1 MCAIDTQAEPDVSE
15 AHESSA
21 PSRRWNW
28 AHHLMKLSFFCFPF
42 YFNLLFFLS
51 FPFFLLL
58 FLFISFSSSFFLSFF
73 FLSQAGLTKNLG
85 DSLEGYREQCQT
97 GTWPHAVK
105 ASLGARA
112 GLLCPRREKWFM
124 LPALGSGSLSPGRG
138 WGEGRSLV
146 RNQGRWS
153 THNSIFICR
162 GDFLNTLVISL
173 AHKPPLLC
181 RLTIG
186 EWADPTHGAFLL

>member
-1 MCAIDTQAEPDVSE
+1 MCLKPMNQVHPADAGIELIIW
-15 AHESSA
+15 
-21 PSRRWNW
+21 WNC
-28 AHHLMKLSFFCFPF
+28 HFFAFLF
-42 YFNLLFFLS
+42 ILIYFFLS